1 MCKPTK
7 ENLKLLP
14 KDTKENL
21 CKQEGTQFSWAGRRQ
36 THRDGHFFL
45 RVIYEYKALQM
56 ETLFST
62 LGITQVYL

>member
-45 RVIYEYKALQM
+45 KGNLWI
-56 ETLFST
+56 
-62 LGITQVYL
+62 